1 MKVGSWNF
9 TSMSLGVREDGKIWL
24 SIETP
29 WTHESRLV
37 EFYLCESTN
46 MDKMAKY

>member
-9 TSMSLGVREDGKIWL
+9 TSMRVREDGKIWL

-29 WTHESRLV
+29 WTHESRV
-37 EFYLCESTN
+37 MWNFTSAVHE
-46 MDKMAKY
+46 DGKMAKY